1 MHHLSQLRG
10 CPVSHI
16 WFTLHPAQAPAQ
28 RLGVVARACIA
39 DGSQNDAMHAA
50 SKCNPKNSERDAHA
64 LFRRYWLSLRV
75 PISDVEVPPQDGGL
89 HTSIPCYKVT
99 VC

>member
-1 MHHLSQLRG
+1 M
-10 CPVSHI
+10 SHI
-16 WFTLHPAQAPAQ
+16 WFTLHPAQAPAR
-28 RLGVVARACIA
+28 RLGVVARACVA